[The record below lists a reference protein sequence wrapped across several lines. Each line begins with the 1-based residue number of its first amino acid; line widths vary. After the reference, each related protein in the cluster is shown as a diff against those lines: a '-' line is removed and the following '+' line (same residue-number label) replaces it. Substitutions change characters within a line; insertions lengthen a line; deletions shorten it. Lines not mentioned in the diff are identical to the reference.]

1 MLGLGSNRTIT
12 APDDMC
18 VVIPAHNEELLLARC
33 IRSVLTAGIAPR
45 HVYVVDD
52 GSADATA
59 AAAAAFSG
67 VNLLTNPAPRGKLG
81 ALRAA
86 IAHFDLA
93 GRYRYLSLLD
103 ADSHVAPDYFSEVLV
118 RFLTDPAVALVC
130 GAPRSEA
137 HNWLTAYRA
146 LEYGVTLRAFR
157 AGQHVMGVITVAPGC
172 ASTYATRVLT
182 RLEWDGHTL
191 VEDMDLTVQIHRKRL
206 GTVAFTPHAIAYT
219 QDPRTIRQY
228 IGQLTRWYSGTWQ
241 VMLLHRLP
249 LGRQRIDAEFALL
262 VGEGLGYALL
272 LLLLPLYAWR
282 APAALL
288 ALFAFDQALWL
299 TLATVFA
306 ISLRRVDILT
316 GFPFFIF
323 IRGLNCLLLLQ
334 TFWLEVIC
342 RKKRREWFAVTRY
355 RASKASIPEMEIT
368 HAS

>member
-1 MLGLGSNRTIT
+1 
-12 APDDMC
+12 

-33 IRSVLTAGIAPR
+33 IRSVLAAGIESA

-52 GSADATA
+52 GSTDATA
-59 AAAAAFSG
+59 TVASAFAG
-67 VNLLTNPAPRGKLG
+67 VNLLTNEAPCGKLG

-86 IAHFDLA
+86 IAHFRL
-93 GRYRYLSLLD
+93 GERYRYLSLLD
-103 ADSHVAPDYFSEVLV
+103 ADSHIGPDYFSEVLV
-118 RFLTDPAVALVC
+118 RFLTDPTVALVC
-130 GAPRSEA
+130 GAPRSEK

-157 AGQHVMGVITVAPGC
+157 AGQHVLGVITVAPGC
-172 ASTYATRVLT
+172 ASTYATRILGD
-182 RLEWDGHTL
+182 LEWDGQTL

-206 GTVAFTPHAIAYT
+206 GRVAFTPHAIAYT

-262 VGEGLGYALL
+262 VGEGLVYALL
-272 LLLLPLYAWR
+272 LLALPLLAWR
-282 APAALL
+282 TPAALL
-288 ALFAFDQALWL
+288 AWLAFDQALWL
-299 TLATVFA
+299 AIATVFA
-306 ISLRRVDILT
+306 ISLRRGDILR

-342 RKKRREWFAVTRY
+342 RRKRREWFAVTRY
-355 RASKASIPEMEIT
+355 RASKAALPEMEIT